1 MFRMTVKVQQHL
13 HVEVVEN
20 SAAAASGF
28 RQFDNLSSIAQ
39 SQSRGRQQT
48 GGGIFL
54 AVRIGGYGLAHHQ
67 EARVVSAR
75 PSSLVQAQVS
85 PSRVCCSLAAGTY

>member
-1 MFRMTVKVQQHL
+1 MMK
-13 HVEVVEN
+13 EMEIDEYIIGY

-28 RQFDNLSSIAQ
+28 RQFNNLSSIAQ

-48 GGGIFL
+48 GGGSFL
-54 AVRIGGYGLAHHQ
+54 AVRIGGYGLGHHE

-85 PSRVCCSLAAGTY
+85 PSRACCSLAAGTY